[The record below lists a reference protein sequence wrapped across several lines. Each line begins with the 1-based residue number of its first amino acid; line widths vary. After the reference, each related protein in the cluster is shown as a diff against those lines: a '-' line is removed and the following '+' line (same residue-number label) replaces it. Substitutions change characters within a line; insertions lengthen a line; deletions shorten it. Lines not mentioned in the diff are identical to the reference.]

1 LSVLVDTGVALAFS
15 KIRDPSH
22 TGGTA
27 TWMEIH
33 RSRRENA
40 MNKAIIGVVLA
51 FALLVSVFVELNAY
65 TEVVSM
71 AAIADTSTDAGPPF

>member
-15 KIRDPSH
+15 KIRDLSH

-27 TWMEIH
+27 TWNGNSPKSE
-33 RSRRENA
+33 ENA
-40 MNKAIIGVVLA
+40 MNRAIIGAVLA